1 MQACDRQK
9 HEMIRKLTHSLMR
22 YHKLLPLGLI
32 LLVVGG
38 CSTHPKEYNGRPVVG
53 VKWSEGEMVYILGP
67 KAGEKEEIER
77 IAREGIEAASDV
89 KFSGTKGE

>member
-1 MQACDRQK
+1 M
-9 HEMIRKLTHSLMR
+9 
-22 YHKLLPLGLI
+22 
-32 LLVVGG
+32 
-38 CSTHPKEYNGRPVVG
+38 G